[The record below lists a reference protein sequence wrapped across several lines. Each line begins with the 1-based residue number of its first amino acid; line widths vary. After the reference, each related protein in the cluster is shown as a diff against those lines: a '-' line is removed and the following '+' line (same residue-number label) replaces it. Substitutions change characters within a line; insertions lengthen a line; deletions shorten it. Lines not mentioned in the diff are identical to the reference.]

1 MVLQAVLK
9 RNTYYDSIAL
19 MSLAR
24 AIKGLPGVED
34 VGAVMATEANH
45 ELLRQSH
52 LFPEQFLAEQD
63 KQPKAEDLL
72 IVVRTV
78 NQQQAGEALHAA
90 EEYLQ
95 HFGEKGPVSSV
106 ESLPIRSLERAVH
119 RDKSLTLAVVSV
131 PGAHAW
137 LEAEQALHQRLH
149 VLLFS
154 DNVPVEQEL
163 RLKTLAVDKGLLLM
177 GPDCGT
183 AMINGVGLGFSN
195 VVPRGPVGI
204 VGASGT
210 GMQQVMCLL
219 AASGVGISQAIGTGG
234 RDLSAAVGGIMMRH
248 GLHLLARD
256 PQTEVIVLVSKPP
269 AERVASQILRAA
281 EIDKPVVVIFLGAS
295 PTEFPAVA
303 QNISFARTLSEGAE
317 LAASLAHKEHID
329 TKSKLV
335 LSQDEEER
343 LVLEGDKLHP
353 SQHYVR
359 ALYSGGTLCD
369 EAMVVMSTGIGP
381 IYSNIPL
388 KPEWIVTADAAY
400 AGHTA
405 LDLGSDEFTRGR
417 PHPMIDPTLRLQYL
431 KQAAEDPQTAVI
443 LLDIVLGFC
452 SLDNPAA
459 VYGPAIIAARESATA
474 SGRSLAV
481 VVSLCGTEGDPQQLA
496 RQRREL
502 ESAGALVF
510 ESNALAAI
518 AASMI
523 VHDPKH
529 RTNSAQVGEA

>member
-1 MVLQAVLK
+1 MVLQAMLK
-9 RNTYYDSIAL
+9 RNTYYDSIVL
-19 MSLAR
+19 MSLAQK
-24 AIKGLPGVED
+24 IKGLAGVED
-34 VGAVMATEANH
+34 VGAVMATEANR

-52 LFPEQFLAEQD
+52 LFPEQFLAMQE
-63 KQPKAEDLL
+63 KPPRAEDLL

-78 NQQQAGEALHAA
+78 DERRAEEALHAA
-90 EEYLQ
+90 EEHLQ
-95 HFGEKGPVSSV
+95 RSGERGTTSSIASLPVRSV
-106 ESLPIRSLERAVH
+106 ERAIQHDTSLN
-119 RDKSLTLAVVSV
+119 LAVISV
-131 PGAHAW
+131 PGEHAW
-137 LEAEQALHQRLH
+137 LEAEQALHNGLH

-234 RDLSAAVGGIMMRH
+234 RDLSEAVGGIMMRH

-256 PQTEVIVLVSKPP
+256 PHTEVIVLVSKPP
-269 AERVASQILRAA
+269 AERVASQILSAA
-281 EIDKPVVVIFLGAS
+281 ELDKPVVVIFLGAS
-295 PTEFPAVA
+295 SAAFPTVA
-303 QNISFARTLSEGAE
+303 HNISFARTLTEGAA
-317 LAASLAHKEHID
+317 LATAIVRNEHTHTANTPMI
-329 TKSKLV
+329 
-335 LSQDEEER
+335 SQDDEAHFVRER
-343 LVLEGDKLHP
+343 KKLNP

-369 EAMVVMSTGIGP
+369 EAMLLMSTRIGP

-388 KPEWIVTADAAY
+388 RPEWTLQGNSGY

-431 KQAAEDPQTAVI
+431 KEAAHDPQTAVI

-452 SLDNPAA
+452 SHADPARIYA
-459 VYGPAIIAARESATA
+459 SAIQEVRNSAIAF
-474 SGRSLAV
+474 GRSLPV
-481 VVSLCGTEGDPQQLA
+481 IVSLCGTEGDPQRLST
-496 RQRREL
+496 QRSML
-502 ESAGALVF
+502 EAAGAYVY
-510 ESNALAAI
+510 ESNARAAF

-523 VHDPKH
+523 VHGTDTIQSIH
-529 RTNSAQVGEA
+529 TDEA